1 MPKVRVYRIYT
12 KQNKW
17 GAVQNICR
25 RLEYY
30 VYRIFDSLKNFSE
43 ASLNKV
49 FNGRVSGAPASRL
62 RLATYSNLKPPHR
75 FRLRIMPSSFFVVA
89 ASACLLLDPRGP
101 QQVLIAEGVHPNPG
115 PDQGIVKQAIEN
127 IEETMQQRKRRE
139 DREAAR
145 EEDAKPES
153 CWNKKA
159 KKLRYLSP
167 SQEACGS
174 NASANQFKVEGK
186 GKLLRDKGG
195 SQDGAHGQKQK

>member
-25 RLEYY
+25 CLEYY

-43 ASLNKV
+43 TSLNKV
-49 FNGRVSGAPASRL
+49 FNGRVSEGPASRV
-62 RLATYSNLKPPHR
+62 RLDTYSNLNPPQR
-75 FRLRIMPSSFFVVA
+75 FRLRIMPSSFFVVVA
-89 ASACLLLDPRGP
+89 FAYLLLDPRGH

-115 PDQGIVKQAIEN
+115 PDQGIAKQAIEN
-127 IEETMQQRKRRE
+127 IEEAMQQRKRRE

-159 KKLRYLSP
+159 EKLRYLPPLRKLVGAMHLPISLKLK
-167 SQEACGS
+167 GR
-174 NASANQFKVEGK
+174 AN
-186 GKLLRDKGG
+186 
-195 SQDGAHGQKQK
+195 S